1 MPTIRI
7 DDDVFA
13 GLQRLATPFVDTP
26 NSVIRRLLDAFAAE
40 TREPNQEQE
49 SRTEEYPIGNP
60 AQNVVTELDGLVEA
74 EYQNR
79 RFARTPAGKLTPQAV
94 LEDWILVVLDAE
106 FDGRGE
112 KKEVTD
118 EIVRQLEANGITS
131 KDDFDDVSTGETKVA
146 NTIAWGRNRLKEL
159 GFISRIS
166 PRGVWELTES
176 GRGLARRLRALCS
189 AA

>member
-7 DDDVFA
+7 DDDVFSR
-13 GLQRLATPFVDTP
+13 LQRLATPFVDTP
-26 NSVIRRLLDAFAAE
+26 NSVIRRLLDSFAGAE
-40 TREPNQEQE
+40 TWQPANQQE
-49 SRTEEYPIGNP
+49 SRIEEAPTANP
-60 AQNVVTELDGLVEA
+60 ARDIATELDGLVEA

-79 RFARTPAGKLTPQAV
+79 RFARTPAGKLTPQPV

-106 FDGRGE
+106 FDGSAE

-118 EIVRQLEANGITS
+118 EIVRQLAANGITS
-131 KDDFDDVSTGETKVA
+131 KDDFEVVSTGETKVA

-176 GRGLARRLRALCS
+176 GRGLARRLRGLD
-189 AA
+189 